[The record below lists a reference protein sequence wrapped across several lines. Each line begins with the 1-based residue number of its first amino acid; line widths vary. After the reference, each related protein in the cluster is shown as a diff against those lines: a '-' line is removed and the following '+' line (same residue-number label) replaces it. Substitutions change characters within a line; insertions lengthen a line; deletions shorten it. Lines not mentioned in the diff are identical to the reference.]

1 MILYPSKIKQKR
13 PQIDENTS
21 WERFRRQIVTRSAP
35 GRSQL
40 DGLLDLLCLFG
51 LRLRS
56 KEPIWDYLG
65 SQNAFKIAQL
75 SLGRHLDPPK
85 MFSTRGVG
93 KTCKFNEKSKRESKV
108 FDDSEPR
115 LALYSSLITHFR
127 NFLKKNEK
135 PMPKGMP
142 KVLFFVQK
150 QTLGGLGLMDSA
162 ILVDF

>member
-13 PQIDENTS
+13 PLIDENTS

-40 DGLLDLLCLFG
+40 DGLPDLFSLFG

-56 KEPIWDYLG
+56 KEPIWGYLG

-85 MFSTRGVG
+85 MFSRRGFG

-108 FDDSEPR
+108 FDGSEPR

-127 NFLKKNEK
+127 IFRKK
-135 PMPKGMP
+135 
-142 KVLFFVQK
+142 
-150 QTLGGLGLMDSA
+150 
-162 ILVDF
+162 